1 MIIKKREKQTVEQTP
16 CQWVD
21 YRDGVSFELYG
32 LSHPLYVQAYIK
44 LGIREAKEDLLNLS
58 EDANSIEQ
66 YALIIGQYLVKDW
79 KGIKDEDGED
89 LECTADHFV
98 DLLTAEEGLMGWILD
113 KSREIQEQH
122 ANSVVETK
130 KKPSKGGNTKG

>member
-1 MIIKKREKQTVEQTP
+1 MIIKKREKQTVAQTP

-21 YRDGVSFELYG
+21 YRDGASFELYG
-32 LSHPLYVQAYIK
+32 WSHPLYVQAYIK

>member
-1 MIIKKREKQTVEQTP
+1 MIIKKREKQTVAQTP

-21 YRDGVSFELYG
+21 YRDGASFELYG

>member
-1 MIIKKREKQTVEQTP
+1 M
-16 CQWVD
+16 D

-32 LSHPLYVQAYIK
+32 MSHPLYIQAYIK
-44 LGIREAKEDLLNLS
+44 LGIRESKEDLLNLS

-79 KGIKDEDGED
+79 VGIKDEDGND
-89 LECTADHFV
+89 LACTADHFV
-98 DLLTAEEGLMGWILD
+98 DLLAVEEGLLNWILD

-122 ANSVVETK
+122 ATSVVKAK